1 MEHEDDIS
9 SIFSPSS
16 PLLVDGDDMISNVVD
31 KRDIFDDGDSQTRYS
46 AFNLNGCCLDQ
57 EDLFDFLPFSFSLF
71 NDFAADDSSNNST
84 LDNSSMDQLF
94 YDWYKQ
100 DDCVEL

>member
-9 SIFSPSS
+9 AISSPSS
-16 PLLVDGDDMISNVVD
+16 PLLVDGDDMISNGFD
-31 KRDIFDDGDSQTRYS
+31 KRDMFDDGDRQTRYS

-57 EDLFDFLPFSFSLF
+57 EDLFDFLPFSSSLF
-71 NDFAADDSSNNST
+71 TDFAVSDSSNDSIM
-84 LDNSSMDQLF
+84 DNSSMDQLF

-100 DDCVEL
+100 DDCVE